1 MQTGAGGA
9 GAGGMSGKQFPQRTP
24 VDMALHTLS
33 HGGDRSSSPS
43 QLEPRSGRLG
53 RTRWNEMKV
62 S

>member
-33 HGGDRSSSPS
+33 HGGDGSSSPS
-43 QLEPRSGRLG
+43 AAGAQIRALRED
-53 RTRWNEMKV
+53 EME
-62 S
+62 